1 MLAIYLTLIDNEDDK
16 KSFEDL
22 YNQNRSKAYA
32 IAFNILKNKALAEE
46 ACSEA
51 FFSLA
56 KSFQK
61 IKNLESHKLDY
72 YIVITVRN
80 VSLNLLKKEKEHIKA
95 IPELTDETLC
105 DRNYDNIVDCIK
117 RLSYTDQE
125 ILYLRIT
132 LGMRYSEISLA
143 LHISNAAS
151 RQRFQHAKDSLA
163 KLLEKE
169 GIYNG

>member
-32 IAFNILKNKALAEE
+32 IAFNILKNKTLAEE

-72 YIVITVRN
+72 YIVIMLSLKISIFLFQPLLTAIFKAN
-80 VSLNLLKKEKEHIKA
+80 LHLVSQKIWNKIN
-95 IPELTDETLC
+95 P
-105 DRNYDNIVDCIK
+105 V
-117 RLSYTDQE
+117 
-125 ILYLRIT
+125 
-132 LGMRYSEISLA
+132 
-143 LHISNAAS
+143 
-151 RQRFQHAKDSLA
+151 
-163 KLLEKE
+163 
-169 GIYNG
+169 

>member
-32 IAFNILKNKALAEE
+32 IAFNILKNKTLAEE
-46 ACSEA
+46 ACSET

-72 YIVITVRN
+72 YIVIML
-80 VSLNLLKKEKEHIKA
+80 SLKSQFFCFNLYSLPFLRQIYTLFHRRFEIKLQPLLFKTNKNDGVNPKCHI
-95 IPELTDETLC
+95 
-105 DRNYDNIVDCIK
+105 
-117 RLSYTDQE
+117 
-125 ILYLRIT
+125 
-132 LGMRYSEISLA
+132 
-143 LHISNAAS
+143 LH
-151 RQRFQHAKDSLA
+151 
-163 KLLEKE
+163 
-169 GIYNG
+169 

>member
-46 ACSEA
+46 ACSANA

-72 YIVITVRN
+72 YIVIMLSLKISIFLFQPLLTAIFKAN
-80 VSLNLLKKEKEHIKA
+80 LHLVSQKI
-95 IPELTDETLC
+95 
-105 DRNYDNIVDCIK
+105 
-117 RLSYTDQE
+117 
-125 ILYLRIT
+125 
-132 LGMRYSEISLA
+132 
-143 LHISNAAS
+143 
-151 RQRFQHAKDSLA
+151 
-163 KLLEKE
+163 
-169 GIYNG
+169 

>member
-1 MLAIYLTLIDNEDDK
+1 MGDIMLAIYLTLIDNEDDK

-72 YIVITVRN
+72 IYSHYVIVKN
-80 VSLNLLKKEKEHIKA
+80 LNFSVSTSTH
-95 IPELTDETLC
+95 C
-105 DRNYDNIVDCIK
+105 
-117 RLSYTDQE
+117 
-125 ILYLRIT
+125 
-132 LGMRYSEISLA
+132 
-143 LHISNAAS
+143 H
-151 RQRFQHAKDSLA
+151 F
-163 KLLEKE
+163 
-169 GIYNG
+169 